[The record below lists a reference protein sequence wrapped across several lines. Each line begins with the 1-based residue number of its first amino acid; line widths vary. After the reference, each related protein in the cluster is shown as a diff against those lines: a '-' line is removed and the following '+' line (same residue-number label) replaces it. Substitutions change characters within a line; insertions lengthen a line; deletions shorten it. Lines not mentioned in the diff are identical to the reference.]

1 VWAAVTGS
9 LAIVPFLG
17 YVAVIALAL
26 QLAMTGAS
34 APVLAAIGLGFVVL
48 FCGDKI
54 VRPLVAGEGT
64 RLRFVW
70 GLMGCLGGFEA
81 LGLVGL
87 VIGPVVLTLTREL
100 WAQHVRD
107 LAVPDVTDPPS
118 PIDRSV

>member
-1 VWAAVTGS
+1 
-9 LAIVPFLG
+9 
-17 YVAVIALAL
+17 
-26 QLAMTGAS
+26 
-34 APVLAAIGLGFVVL
+34 
-48 FCGDKI
+48 
-54 VRPLVAGEGT
+54 
-64 RLRFVW
+64 
-70 GLMGCLGGFEA
+70 MGCLGGFEA